1 LRRVDIYYG
10 LFRNICYRLSDG
22 CKDGHYTVS
31 TGMLTHTCT
40 ECKYRY
46 CLDTLTHTCSECLSS
61 SPSCQITNCVHCDQY
76 DDRICAWCK
85 VGWVKSDGQC
95 YLDGELPPMCVDMIG
110 DRCSEC
116 EYEYSDTG
124 MKTRGHYADITGQC
138 QPCPAHCE
146 ECTDN
151 TTCTR
156 CISRYLLLAGTCS
169 PCPLG
174 CLLCYSLDTCD
185 QCSPTHYPSS
195 HPPCM
200 QCPRGCMY
208 CSGEGR
214 GNAITV
220 TGGMDTMDI
229 MGNIAGI

>member
-1 LRRVDIYYG
+1 MPITKYPLCLYTLSTLYSLSLQALCSPDCYSCDDLTGECTECVYLRRVDFYYG

-61 SPSCQITNCVHCDQY
+61 SPSCQITNCIRC

-110 DRCSEC
+110 DRCNEC

-124 MKTRGHYADITGQC
+124 MKTRGYYVDITGQC
-138 QPCPAHCE
+138 QPCLAHCE

-156 CISRYLLLAGTCS
+156 CISRYLLQG
-169 PCPLG
+169 G
-174 CLLCYSLDTCD
+174 YLLTLSIGL
-185 QCSPTHYPSS
+185 SALLFPGH
-195 HPPCM
+195 
-200 QCPRGCMY
+200 
-208 CSGEGR
+208 
-214 GNAITV
+214 V
-220 TGGMDTMDI
+220 
-229 MGNIAGI
+229 